1 MKHLSRERLDSLSVI
16 AVQGIDVLAQLV
28 AGIWTA
34 RALGPEGHGDFV
46 FAMSTVGMV
55 AVLQLFGTGEVAIR
69 MHADRS
75 LDSRAVLGAQLSI
88 WSGGTLVAATAAAL
102 IGLLTHV
109 GAAPLLALATAVGVL
124 AANGL
129 TSSLNAMVLAHRLS
143 RYDVLGMTLSR
154 AALLVCLFFGVRFG
168 VLGVL
173 ASHAAAATVLLIT
186 RAFVV
191 RRYAG
196 IEAPRFD
203 RAMTRKLF
211 TDGRHVG
218 VGSLFGSIASRID
231 VVALRA
237 WSGAHEAGLYGAC
250 YRILNGVSAVTTAVS
265 LALYARLARARGGAN
280 DAEAERLFIAVP
292 VAISACLAIAALF
305 ASPLVSLL
313 YGQAFE
319 SAATTFRILLLAGI
333 AQTGNAF
340 LHKGLVAR
348 GRERSLPFA
357 QGAQALVNVGLN
369 VVLVPLYGALGAAM
383 ATLACECVL
392 PLGHAVYFTVES
404 RATKT
409 ERAACA
415 S

>member
-1 MKHLSRERLDSLSVI
+1 MKHLSRERLDSLAVI
-16 AVQGIDVLAQLV
+16 AVQGIDVLAQLA

-34 RALGPEGHGDFV
+34 RALGPGGNGDFV

-69 MHADRS
+69 MHADPS
-75 LDSRAVLGAQLSI
+75 LDRRAVLGAQLSI
-88 WSGGTLVAATAAAL
+88 WSAGTLVAGSAAAL
-102 IGLLTHV
+102 IGLLAHV
-109 GAAPLLALATAVGVL
+109 GRAPLLALAAAVCVL

-129 TSSLNAMVLAHRLS
+129 TSSFNAMVLAHRLS

-154 AALLVCLFFGVRFG
+154 GALLLCLFFGVRAG

-173 ASHAAAATVLLIT
+173 ASHAVAACVLLVT

-191 RRYAG
+191 RRHAG
-196 IEAPRFD
+196 IDTPRFD

-218 VGSLFGSIASRID
+218 VGSLFGSVASRID

-265 LALYARLARARGGAN
+265 LALYARLARARGGPK
-280 DAEAERLFIAVP
+280 DVEAERLFVIVPIGIA
-292 VAISACLAIAALF
+292 ACLAIAALF

-383 ATLACECVL
+383 ATLACECVV
-392 PLGHAVYFTVES
+392 PLGHAFYFAVES
-404 RATKT
+404 RSTKT

>member
-1 MKHLSRERLDSLSVI
+1 MKQPSRDRLDSLAVI
-16 AVQGIDVLAQLV
+16 AVQGVDVLAQLA

-34 RALGPEGHGDFV
+34 RALGPDGNGDFV

-75 LDSRAVLGAQLSI
+75 LEGRAVFGAQLSI
-88 WSGGTLVAATAAAL
+88 WAAGTLVAGAAAAL
-102 IGLLTHV
+102 IGLLAQV
-109 GAAPLLALATAVGVL
+109 GATPLLALAAAVGVL

-129 TSSLNAMVLAHRLS
+129 TSSFNAMVLAHRLS
-143 RYDVLGMTLSR
+143 RYDVLGMAFSR
-154 AALLVCLFFGVRFG
+154 TALLCALAFGVHFG

-173 ASHAAAATVLLIT
+173 ASHAVAALVLLVT
-186 RAFVV
+186 RAYVL

-196 IEAPRFD
+196 ISAPRFD

-218 VGSLFGSIASRID
+218 VGSLFGSIAARVD

-250 YRILNGVSAVTTAVS
+250 YRILNGAGAVTTAVS
-265 LALYARLARARGGAN
+265 LALYARLARARGGPK
-280 DAEAERLFIAVP
+280 DQEAERLFVAVP
-292 VAISACLAIAALF
+292 IGIAACLGVAAILAT
-305 ASPLVSLL
+305 PLVTLL
-313 YGQAFE
+313 YGHEFAG
-319 SAATTFRILLLAGI
+319 AATTFRILLVAGI
-333 AQTGNAF
+333 AQTGNTF

-357 QGAQALVNVGLN
+357 QGAQALVNVALN
-369 VVLVPLYGALGAAM
+369 LILVPLYGALGAAV
-383 ATLACECVL
+383 ATLACECVV
-392 PLGHAVYFTVES
+392 PLGHACYFAVES
-404 RATKT
+404 RSRRADG
-409 ERAACA
+409 AACA